1 MEFTSNNNKGMIW
14 GLLEESKIFHGIEN
28 NKFTKIQSIMEGII
42 NRINSNNSDLSL
54 IEKNKMAM
62 EEIIFNIN
70 KEKEKS
76 GKSKK
81 IQMIYTAD
89 DLQKEREDNFSIKLK
104 EQEENLNTYIN
115 PKKPEEPDFSDKN
128 NNNDKPIGGEMDRL
142 IAERMASRERE
153 LEVPAS
159 PLNLKEAE
167 EWINNS
173 RDVKSKAIVETPL
186 ALVSDKKVSFDL
198 LDESANQSIE
208 YQEDMIVSNNNNNNI
223 KLEVNNL
230 FNKLKRK
237 TEAVTVKPEKNLSS
251 EKNLSLENK
260 ILNPERNMGSEIKI
274 LRENQEKI
282 FLLCQQILEKL
293 N

>member
-14 GLLEESKIFHGIEN
+14 GLLEESKIFNGIEN
-28 NKFTKIQSIMEGII
+28 NKFTKIQSIMEGVI
-42 NRINSNNSDLSL
+42 NKINSNNSDLSL

-70 KEKEKS
+70 KEKEHYS
-76 GKSKK
+76 KSKK

-89 DLQKEREDNFSIKLK
+89 DLQKQRKDNFSIKLK

-153 LEVPAS
+153 LEVPMAS
-159 PLNLKEAE
+159 KEAE
-167 EWINNS
+167 KWINNS
-173 RDVKSKAIVETPL
+173 RDVTSNIVTETPVT
-186 ALVSDKKVSFDL
+186 LVPDKKVSFEL
-198 LDESANQSIE
+198 LDEPSNQSMD
-208 YQEDMIVSNNNNNNI
+208 YQEDTIVSNNNNSNNI

-237 TEAVTVKPEKNLSS
+237 TETVTVKPEINMSS
-251 EKNLSLENK
+251 ENK
-260 ILNPERNMGSEIKI
+260 ILSSERNMGSDIKI
-274 LRENQEKI
+274 LRENQDKI

>member
-14 GLLEESKIFHGIEN
+14 GLLEESKIFNGIEN
-28 NKFTKIQSIMEGII
+28 NKFTKIQSIMEGVI
-42 NRINSNNSDLSL
+42 NKINSNNSDLSL

-70 KEKEKS
+70 KEKEHYS
-76 GKSKK
+76 KSKK

-89 DLQKEREDNFSIKLK
+89 DLQKQRKDNFSIKLK

-153 LEVPAS
+153 LEVPMAS
-159 PLNLKEAE
+159 KEAE

-173 RDVKSKAIVETPL
+173 RDVKSKIVTETPIT
-186 ALVSDKKVSFDL
+186 LVPDKKVSFEL
-198 LDESANQSIE
+198 LDEPSNQSMD
-208 YQEDMIVSNNNNNNI
+208 YQEDTIVSNNNSNNI

-237 TEAVTVKPEKNLSS
+237 TETVTVKPEINMSS
-251 EKNLSLENK
+251 ENK
-260 ILNPERNMGSEIKI
+260 ILSSENKILGSERNMGSDIKI
-274 LRENQEKI
+274 LRENQDKI

>member
-1 MEFTSNNNKGMIW
+1 MEFTNNNNKGMIW
-14 GLLEESKIFHGIEN
+14 GLLQESNIFQGIEN
-28 NKFTKIQSIMEGII
+28 NKFIKIQSILEDIV
-42 NRINSNNSDLSL
+42 NRIDSNNPDLSL

-89 DLQKEREDNFSIKLK
+89 GLQKQREENFSMKLK
-104 EQEENLNTYIN
+104 EQEENLNAYKPT
-115 PKKPEEPDFSDKN
+115 KPEEPDFSDKK
-128 NNNDKPIGGEMDRL
+128 NNNDKPIGGDMDRL

-153 LEVPAS
+153 LEVPKAS
-159 PLNLKEAE
+159 KEAE
-167 EWINNS
+167 EWVNNS
-173 RDVKSKAIVETPL
+173 RENKSKPIVEPS
-186 ALVSDKKVSFDL
+186 LVSDKKVSFNLSNDTP
-198 LDESANQSIE
+198 NKYTE
-208 YQEDMIVSNNNNNNI
+208 YEEEIIVYNNKDNI

-237 TEAVTVKPEKNLSS
+237 TEEVVVNPDIASKINLG
-251 EKNLSLENK
+251 LENK
-260 ILNPERNMGSEIKI
+260 ILSSEINMGSEIKI
-274 LRENQEKI
+274 LRENQDKI

>member
-14 GLLEESKIFHGIEN
+14 GLLEESKIFNGIEN

-42 NRINSNNSDLSL
+42 NKINSNNSDLSL
-54 IEKNKMAM
+54 MEKNKMAM

-70 KEKEKS
+70 KEKEHYS
-76 GKSKK
+76 KSKK

-115 PKKPEEPDFSDKN
+115 PKIPEEHDFSDKN

-153 LEVPAS
+153 LEVPMAS
-159 PLNLKEAE
+159 KEAE

-173 RDVKSKAIVETPL
+173 RDVKSKTIVETPL
-186 ALVSDKKVSFDL
+186 ALVSDKKVSFEL
-198 LDESANQSIE
+198 LDEPSNQSIE
-208 YQEDMIVSNNNNNNI
+208 YQEDTIVSNNNNSNNI

-237 TEAVTVKPEKNLSS
+237 TEAVAVKSNINLGPEINMGSENKILSS
-251 EKNLSLENK
+251 EKN
-260 ILNPERNMGSEIKI
+260 MGSDIKI
-274 LRENQEKI
+274 LRENQDKI
-282 FLLCQQILEKL
+282 YLLCQQILEKL

>member
-14 GLLEESKIFHGIEN
+14 GLLEESKIFNGIEN
-28 NKFTKIQSIMEGII
+28 NKFTKIQSIMEGVI
-42 NRINSNNSDLSL
+42 NKINSNNSDLSL

-70 KEKEKS
+70 KEKEHYS
-76 GKSKK
+76 KSKK

-89 DLQKEREDNFSIKLK
+89 DLQKQRKDNFSIKLK

-153 LEVPAS
+153 LEVPKVS
-159 PLNLKEAE
+159 KEAE
-167 EWINNS
+167 EWVNNS
-173 RDVKSKAIVETPL
+173 REIKSKYIVEPS
-186 ALVSDKKVSFDL
+186 LVSDKKVSFDL
-198 LDESANQSIE
+198 PETSNSTIDHTEILE
-208 YQEDMIVSNNNNNNI
+208 YDNKNNI
-223 KLEVNNL
+223 KSEVNNL

-237 TEAVTVKPEKNLSS
+237 TEEVVVNTEINIST
-251 EKNLSLENK
+251 EFK
-260 ILNPERNMGSEIKI
+260 ILKETQNK
-274 LRENQEKI
+274 LLQ
-282 FLLCQQILEKL
+282 LCQQILEKM